1 MRWVR
6 LKIKGQANKGGA
18 RMDGLETKGAV
29 KRFTWRELSAL
40 NKPENAHVAYDG
52 KVKSAPSP
60 LSLTHFFM
68 AGL

>member
-1 MRWVR
+1 
-6 LKIKGQANKGGA
+6 
-18 RMDGLETKGAV
+18 MDGLETKGAV

-52 KVKSAPSP
+52 KVRSAPSP
-60 LSLTHFFM
+60 ISLTHFFM

>member
-52 KVKSAPSP
+52 KVRSAPSP